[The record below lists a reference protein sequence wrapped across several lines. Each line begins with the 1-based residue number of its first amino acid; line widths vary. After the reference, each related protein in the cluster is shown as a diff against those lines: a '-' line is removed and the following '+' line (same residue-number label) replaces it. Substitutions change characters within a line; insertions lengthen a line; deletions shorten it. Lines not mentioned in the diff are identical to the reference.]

1 MRLNPKVAA
10 GQTCLL
16 LKPGGAGVWLHGEAV
31 AAGMVMAAD
40 MSVRLGWIE
49 EEILHRTVALL
60 EKAELPTRPPKVPSP
75 DVFGQAFPCQVVLL
89 WPRL

>member
-1 MRLNPKVAA
+1 
-10 GQTCLL
+10 
-16 LKPGGAGVWLHGEAV
+16 VWLHGEAV

-60 EKAELPTRPPKVPSP
+60 EKAELPTRPPEVPSP
-75 DVFGQAFPCQVVLL
+75 DFFGQDSFCQILL
-89 WPRL
+89 LCLKL